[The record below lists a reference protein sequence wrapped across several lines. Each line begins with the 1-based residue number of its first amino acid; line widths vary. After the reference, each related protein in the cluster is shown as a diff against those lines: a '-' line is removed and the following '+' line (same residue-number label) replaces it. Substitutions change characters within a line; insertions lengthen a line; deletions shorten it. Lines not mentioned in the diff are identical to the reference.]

1 MDFVVLGCVSFF
13 AWLLSMIAGG
23 GSPLILI
30 PLVNAMLGAE
40 AIAPVI
46 TVGMLISSIQRTLFF
61 RQEIDLLVSCWHVPG
76 AVLGA
81 VLGAYALTQLH
92 LDWLQVGV
100 GIALLLMVLYEC
112 LGSDRLPIHLQAWQ
126 FLPLGYCNAFLSAL
140 IGSTGPLLNPF
151 YLNYGLV
158 KEALIA
164 TKSANVF
171 VIHGVKT
178 ISYSVLGNLNLNY
191 ILYGLVIGL
200 AAIPANWLGKALLDQ
215 MSGVQFRKVVFIF
228 LAISGVLML
237 WEQRALWLGIV

>member
-13 AWLLSMIAGG
+13 AWLLSMVAGG

-30 PLVNAMLGAE
+30 PLVNALLGAE

-46 TVGMLISSIQRTLFF
+46 TIGMLISSIQRTLFF
-61 RQEIDLLVSCWHVPG
+61 RQHIDLQVSRWHMPG

-81 VLGAYALTQLH
+81 VIGAYALNQLH
-92 LDWLQVGV
+92 LDWIEVGV
-100 GIALLLMVLYEC
+100 GIALLLMVVYEC
-112 LGSDRLPIHLQAWQ
+112 VGGDRLPMTLQAWQ

-151 YLNYGLV
+151 YMNYGLL

-178 ISYSVLGNLNLNY
+178 VSYSVLGNLNGQYL
-191 ILYGLVIGL
+191 LYGLVIGL
-200 AAIPANWLGKALLDQ
+200 AAIPANWLGKALLDR

-237 WEQRALWLGIV
+237 WDQRSLWLGIV

>member
-1 MDFVVLGCVSFF
+1 MDFVVLGGVSFL
-13 AWLLSMIAGG
+13 AWLLSMVAGG

-30 PLVNAMLGAE
+30 PLVNAMLGPE

-46 TVGMLISSIQRTLFF
+46 TIGMLFSSIQRTLFF
-61 RQEIDLLVSCWHVPG
+61 RQQIDLQVSRWYVPG
-76 AVLGA
+76 AVVGA
-81 VLGAYALTQLH
+81 VLGSYALNLLH

-100 GIALLLMVLYEC
+100 GITLLLMVLYEC
-112 LGSDRLPIHLQAWQ
+112 LGSDRLPIQIQAWQ

-164 TKSANVF
+164 TKSANVL

-178 ISYSVLGNLNLNY
+178 ISYSALGNLNLHY
-191 ILYGLVIGL
+191 FWYGLVIGL
-200 AAIPANWLGKALLDQ
+200 AAIPANWIGKAVLDR
-215 MSGVQFRKVVFIF
+215 MSGVEFRKVVFIF

-237 WEQRALWLGIV
+237 WDQRALWLGIV

>member
-1 MDFVVLGCVSFF
+1 MDFVVLGSVSFL
-13 AWLLSMIAGG
+13 AWLLSMVAGG

-46 TVGMLISSIQRTLFF
+46 TIGMLISSIQRTLFF
-61 RQEIDLLVSCWHVPG
+61 RQEIDLQVSLWHVPG
-76 AVLGA
+76 AVVGA
-81 VLGAYALTQLH
+81 VLGAYALNQLH

-112 LGSDRLPIHLQAWQ
+112 LGRDRLPIQLQAWQ

-178 ISYSVLGNLNLNY
+178 ISYSVLGNLNFHY
-191 ILYGLVIGL
+191 FWYGLVIGL
-200 AAIPANWLGKALLDQ
+200 AAIPANWIGKAALDR

-237 WEQRALWLGIV
+237 WDQRALWLGIV